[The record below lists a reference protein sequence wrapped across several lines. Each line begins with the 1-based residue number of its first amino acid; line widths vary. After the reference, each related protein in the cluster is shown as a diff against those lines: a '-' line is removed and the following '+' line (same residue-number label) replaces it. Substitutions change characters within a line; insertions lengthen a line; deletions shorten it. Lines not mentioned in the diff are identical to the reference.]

1 MLFAG
6 KKASDYFKRRGDR
19 YDIVNTYN
27 FGNTITAKDSQ
38 DISQEITDMFLAR
51 DVDKIEL
58 IYTNFESLVSNVP
71 RNRSVLPLVPTGLE
85 NETDEIFKL
94 SSKDGKFSVDV
105 ISTEVEK
112 KELSSDTIFEQ
123 EPEKILAALIPLFI
137 SSQILRALQESQ
149 ASELASRMIAMK
161 AATDNASALI
171 DELTG
176 KLNRARQALV
186 TQELSEIVAGA
197 EASGGR

>member
-6 KKASDYFKRRGDR
+6 KKASDYFKRRGDK

-38 DISQEITDMFLAR
+38 DISQEITNMFLAR

-85 NETDEIFKL
+85 SETDEIFKL

-123 EPEKILAALIPLFI
+123 APDQILAALIPLFI

-197 EASGGR
+197 EASGN